1 MADLPRRIVFS
12 RVLAVVSVLLG
23 GVLAVVALD
32 GDPVAQ
38 LGWVLVAAVAVAI
51 GESFVPRMAPAVHL
65 STGSGLLLAPIALL
79 DARSAVA
86 IALLGVVGGYVVE
99 RYRAWALP
107 TNLAVTVLPIALAGL
122 TFEALGAGP
131 ADTGAGAAAFAAACA
146 VFVTSSPLLFGVI
159 VSAETGERFRVQ
171 TASVLQ
177 TARLAVLIDF
187 GFAIG
192 LAYLIA
198 QAGWAGGAIAAVAA
212 GLQLHGGS
220 LVARAND
227 QRLRAEALARAK
239 TALSWGIISA
249 LLGTLDARNPN
260 LARHSAAVARLSR
273 RIAAELGLSEHDQD
287 VVHTAGLLH
296 DIGQFASADRVVVD
310 GASPSPQDWRSIR
323 EHPRAGYELLREMT
337 EFGPVGEIVLH
348 HHERVDGRGY
358 PDRLAGDEIPL
369 ASRIVHVAEAYDA
382 MTGPGTYRTRRSSL
396 EALKELRDHAGRQF
410 DPAVVDALHRVLR
423 GTDHAFRH
431 SDEAHYRDELDVE
444 RRIVDQRMA
453 ARP

>member
-1 MADLPRRIVFS
+1 ML
-12 RVLAVVSVLLG
+12 LASLT
-23 GVLAVVALD
+23 
-32 GDPVAQ
+32 
-38 LGWVLVAAVAVAI
+38 VAI
-51 GESFVPRMAPAVHL
+51 GESFVPRLMPGVHL
-65 STGSGLLLAPIALL
+65 STGSGLLLAPLALL
-79 DARSAVA
+79 DARSAVV
-86 IALLGVVGGYVVE
+86 IAVLGVLGGYLVE
-99 RYRAWALP
+99 RYRPAALAN
-107 TNLAVTVLPIALAGL
+107 NLAVTVMPLAVAGVV
-122 TFEALGAGP
+122 FEALGADSVRT
-131 ADTGAGAAAFAAACA
+131 ATGVLAFAAASA
-146 VFVTSSPLLFGVI
+146 VFVALHVLLFATI
-159 VSAETGERFRVQ
+159 TSAETGEPFRTQ
-171 TASVLQ
+171 TTSMLR
-177 TARLAVLIDF
+177 TARVAMLIDF
-187 GFAIG
+187 AFAVG
-192 LAYLIA
+192 LTYLIA

-310 GASPSPQDWRSIR
+310 GASPSPEDWRGIR
-323 EHPRAGYELLREMT
+323 EHPRVGYELLREMT

-358 PDRLAGDEIPL
+358 PNRLAGDEIPL

-444 RRIVDQRMA
+444 RRIVDQRMV